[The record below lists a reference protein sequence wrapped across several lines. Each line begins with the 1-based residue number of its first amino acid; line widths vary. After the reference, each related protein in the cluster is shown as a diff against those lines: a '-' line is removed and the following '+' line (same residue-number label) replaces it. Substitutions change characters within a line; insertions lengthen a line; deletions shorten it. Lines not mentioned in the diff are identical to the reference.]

1 MWKIIRQDNWLIV
14 LVLATLPIQQ
24 FWIRPLVGLGAPDWL
39 TFALTNWA
47 APVIFF
53 LAAVGFWRSRP
64 RITADYWLL
73 IFTALALM
81 PIIWQFA
88 EARELAVGWRYTLF
102 ATLGYWIGRGRLLSS
117 EVIDRC
123 LRVTLWAVL
132 AGIGLQLI
140 FWLAGSDELISKFGF
155 EPAFAAG
162 DWWRVFGPMSGP
174 NQLGTFLA
182 LAGAWLFWRKRLT
195 RIELILVLVGVILT
209 FSRSAFLGLA
219 AGLLIAPIVLATTW
233 RQRLYLVA
241 GVLAATVVVAL
252 AITNTASLR
261 EGLIEAR
268 RADLRITLLH
278 DTAERF
284 RSSAPIEWVIGH
296 GAGTAGPAAA
306 VLQNGGFIPENW
318 FLQVAYEFGVL
329 GLVSILLLLVAV
341 TCAAIKQRHRALL
354 GIVLVM
360 VVNSLFLHPLSDN
373 FAAALWFY
381 FMLGAAITPSKPEEN
396 KVQ

>member
-1 MWKIIRQDNWLIV
+1 MWKIIRQDNWLTV
-14 LVLATLPIQQ
+14 LILATLPVQQ
-24 FWIRPLVGLGAPDWL
+24 LWIRPLTNIGVPDWL
-39 TFALTNWA
+39 MLVLTNWA
-47 APVIFF
+47 APFILL
-53 LAAVGFWRSRP
+53 LAAIGFWRSRH

-73 IFTALALM
+73 VFTGLAIL
-81 PIIWQFA
+81 PVIWHSA
-88 EARELAVGWRYTLF
+88 EARELAIGWRYTIF
-102 ATLGYWIGRGRLLSS
+102 ATLGYWIGRGQLLSS
-117 EVIDRC
+117 EIVDRC
-123 LRVTLWAVL
+123 LRVTLWTVL
-132 AGIGLQLI
+132 AGILLQLI
-140 FWLAGSDELISKFGF
+140 IWLVGSDGLISLFGF

-162 DWWRVFGPMSGP
+162 QWWRVFGPMSGP

-182 LAGAWLFWRKRLT
+182 LAGVWLFWRRRLT
-195 RIELILVLVGVILT
+195 KAELIMVLVGVILT

-219 AGLLIAPIVLATTW
+219 AGLLVTPIVLANSW

-241 GVLAATVVVAL
+241 GVLAVTVVVAL

-268 RADLRITLLH
+268 HADLRIALMQ

-284 RSSAPIEWVIGH
+284 RSSTPIEWVIGH

-306 VLQNGGFIPENW
+306 VLQNRGFIPENW

-329 GLVSILLLLVAV
+329 GLGSILLLLVAV
-341 TCAAIKQRHRALL
+341 ICAAVRKRHRALL
-354 GIVLVM
+354 GIVLVV

-373 FAAALWFY
+373 FATALWFY
-381 FMLGAAITPSKPEEN
+381 VLIGAAIISPQSEQN